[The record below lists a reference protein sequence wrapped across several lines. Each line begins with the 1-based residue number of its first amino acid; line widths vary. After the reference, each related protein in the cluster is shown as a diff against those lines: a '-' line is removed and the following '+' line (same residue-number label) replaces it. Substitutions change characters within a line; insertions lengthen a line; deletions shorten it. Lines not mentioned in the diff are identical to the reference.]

1 MDCCIKGLNFRAVA
15 KNLNQIALKNKI
27 CPKVAK
33 FAKKLPSNLWLTL
46 RRILGNTHKS
56 FDSSPDDAREE
67 RKRKQKNLFPS
78 LAGPPFQSLHSHTQ
92 KQPTLLLYRLLSWGL
107 RARAGGGA
115 LARAPALF
123 GKKLRNTHFQIKGIF
138 DGIRIFVSRT
148 KLWLVHLN
156 PISSVLSLKTKPH
169 LAVHFCVFTSQVM

>member
-15 KNLNQIALKNKI
+15 KNLNQIALKNKV

-33 FAKKLPSNLWLTL
+33 FAKKLPSNWWLTL

-92 KQPTLLLYRLLSWGL
+92 KQPTLFLYRLLSCRL
-107 RARAGGGA
+107 RARAGGGPG
-115 LARAPALF
+115 ARAPALF
-123 GKKLRNTHFQIKGIF
+123 EKYTFSNKRNLWWNKNIRLADQIMIGPFQSYI
-138 DGIRIFVSRT
+138 
-148 KLWLVHLN
+148 
-156 PISSVLSLKTKPH
+156 ISVKSECTEKSSKPWPQLKT
-169 LAVHFCVFTSQVM
+169 